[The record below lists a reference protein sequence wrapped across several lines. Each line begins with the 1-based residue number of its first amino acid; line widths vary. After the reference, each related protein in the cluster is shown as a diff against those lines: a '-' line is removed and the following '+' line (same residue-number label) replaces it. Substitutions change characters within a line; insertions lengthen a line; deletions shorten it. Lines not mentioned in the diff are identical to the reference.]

1 MNEITPEL
9 IAAIATRLY
18 NEIPG
23 ANQVPK
29 TETDMPPAVPETAEL
44 PFGVPEVPVTTPI
57 SSAPGLAGAGLPG
70 AVGFI
75 SDGHGIP
82 GNSGYNP
89 TLPEVPGDDPV
100 PPDGFSEPGEARIYS
115 QAYTIPNLK
124 GLTPEGASLPGLS
137 GITPAWPGV
146 PSNAGTTPE
155 ISEAPVAAAIVSQGY
170 SVSIPTGFTPDGA
183 NLPGVATD
191 LPATFGVP
199 NPKGIAPDGVGVPG
213 AATDFPATFGVP
225 NPKGVAPD
233 GVGVPGAATDLPATF
248 GVPNPKGVAPEGA
261 SVPGPGGISPS
272 GPGSPNTAGLVPD
285 GLNVPGIPS
294 HTLEGLNVT
303 SSADV
308 SPASFTLPGSAA
320 TSTDGLNAFVQQIRS
335 THIRD
340 ENGQCVAGRE
350 QDLIRRLV
358 AGNAVPKTGARP
370 LDVPTIRK
378 DFPILNQKVHGKPL
392 AWLDN
397 AATTQKPQSVI
408 DTLSYFYAHDNSNI
422 HRGAHTLAARA
433 TDAFEQARQKVQG
446 FLGASSAK
454 EIIYVRGTT
463 EGVNLVAQTYG
474 RKFLRPGDEIILSTL
489 EHHANIVPWQMI
501 AHEKGA
507 VIRVIPVNDQGEVM
521 LEAYE
526 ALLGPRTRLV
536 ALTHASNSL
545 GTILPVAEMTHAA
558 KRYGARVLIDGAQS
572 VSHMPV
578 NVQQIGCDFFV
589 FSGHKIFAPTGIG
602 VVYIKEELLEILPP
616 WQGGGNM
623 IKNVTFEE
631 TTYND
636 APAKFEAGTPNIA
649 DAVGLGAALD
659 YVNRLGLVNTG
670 KYEHE
675 LLQYATEQLSRINGL
690 RMIGSAPEKVAVIS
704 FVLRERKTEEVGRL
718 LDLEGIAVRAGH
730 HCAQPSLR
738 RFGVEATVRPSFA
751 FYNTFDEIDRLA
763 DAVKHILRV

>member
-1 MNEITPEL
+1 M
-9 IAAIATRLY
+9 
-18 NEIPG
+18 
-23 ANQVPK
+23 
-29 TETDMPPAVPETAEL
+29 
-44 PFGVPEVPVTTPI
+44 
-57 SSAPGLAGAGLPG
+57 
-70 AVGFI
+70 
-75 SDGHGIP
+75 
-82 GNSGYNP
+82 
-89 TLPEVPGDDPV
+89 
-100 PPDGFSEPGEARIYS
+100 
-115 QAYTIPNLK
+115 
-124 GLTPEGASLPGLS
+124 PGLS
-137 GITPAWPGV
+137 GITPAWPGI

-155 ISEAPVAAAIVSQGY
+155 ISEAPGAGAIVSQGY
-170 SVSIPTGFTPDGA
+170 SASIPRGFTPDGA
-183 NLPGVATD
+183 N
-191 LPATFGVP
+191 
-199 NPKGIAPDGVGVPG
+199 I
-213 AATDFPATFGVP
+213 
-225 NPKGVAPD
+225 
-233 GVGVPGAATDLPATF
+233 PGAATDLPATF
-248 GVPNPKGVAPEGA
+248 GVPNPKWVAPEGA
-261 SVPGPGGISPS
+261 SVPDPGGIIPI
-272 GPGSPNTAGLVPD
+272 GPGTPNTAGLVPD
-285 GLNVPGIPS
+285 GLNMPGVLS
-294 HTLEGLNVT
+294 HTLEGLNVA

-308 SPASFTLPGSAA
+308 SPASFTLPGSSA
-320 TSTDGLNAFVQQIRS
+320 TSTDGLSALVQQIRS

-422 HRGAHTLAARA
+422 HRGAHTLAARS

-489 EHHANIVPWQMI
+489 EHHANIVPWQMV

-507 VIRVIPVNDQGEVM
+507 VIRVIPVNDRGEVM

-526 ALLGPRTRLV
+526 ALLGPRTKLV
-536 ALTHASNSL
+536 ALTQASNSL
-545 GTILPVAEMTHAA
+545 GTVLPVAEMTHAA

-602 VVYIKEELLEILPP
+602 VVYINEELLEILPP

-631 TTYND
+631 TTYNE

-704 FVLRERKTEEVGRL
+704 FVLRDRKTEEVGRL